1 MTAWFGF
8 EKRWRD
14 ELCRAALPAIEG
26 RDLPAWTD
34 LDADVTW
41 SRFDQVAPPAIRR
54 AWRVTVWVIT
64 LRPLL
69 RRGRPRR
76 FGRLSP
82 AEQATR
88 LSAMATRQS
97 RVVAP
102 LASLLRLVICVAYL
116 SDETARHRVTSWSS
130 R

>member
-1 MTAWFGF
+1 MIAWFGF

-14 ELCRAALPAIEG
+14 ELCRAALPVVEG

-41 SRFDQVAPPAIRR
+41 TRFDRIAPPSMRR
-54 AWRVTVWVIT
+54 AWRVTVWLTT
-64 LRPLL
+64 LRPLV

-76 FGRLSP
+76 LGRLSP

-88 LSAMATRQS
+88 LTTMAAHPS
-97 RVVAP
+97 PVVAQ
-102 LASLLRLVICVAYL
+102 LASLLRLVVCVAYL
-116 SDETARHRVTSWSS
+116 SDETARQAVTSWSS